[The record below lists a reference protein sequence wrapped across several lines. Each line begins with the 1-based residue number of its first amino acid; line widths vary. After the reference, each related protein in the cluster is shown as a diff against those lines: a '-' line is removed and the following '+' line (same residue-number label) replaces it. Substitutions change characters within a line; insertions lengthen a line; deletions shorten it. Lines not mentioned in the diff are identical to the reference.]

1 MSSTLLTLTRAA
13 RLVGISRA
21 ALQKKIKS
29 GDLPTFEGMVR
40 ADDLTRVYPDTRL
53 EDTTVFERLARIKD
67 EAYTRRVRERILPD
81 ANVLAA
87 RLSALTRE
95 HARTSD
101 ELTRYRQLLA
111 RVVERLDGAGGGEVR
126 AWLEQEL
133 AQVAP
138 AAAAPS
144 LSARDSLLRLVTA
157 HVRMQQSGREFLVE
171 GADTLLDAALRA
183 GIAVD
188 YGCHDAS
195 CGRCRAHVVAGEVK
209 ATRAW
214 TADGALAPDECLMC
228 CHTAVTDVVLAA
240 PEART
245 PSDVPLQHVSAWV
258 QAMRRPRDDLM
269 LLGLDTGRTE
279 RLRFLAGQSI
289 TLAVG
294 DMLAGDYA
302 IASCPCESG
311 TLQFHIRHD
320 ASDAFAEHLFN
331 AMRYGDA
338 VTLHGPHGDFVLPS
352 EAAGPIVCLAWE
364 TGFAPTKS
372 LIEHALAAE
381 TAESVRLYW
390 AAGSEEGLYLRNLC
404 RAWADALDD
413 FTFEPL
419 VVAPDEVAKTLTPL
433 LQREAS
439 LKDAYVY
446 VAGPPAFIDQ
456 AGDALRAAGV
466 PPTQVRAL
474 AVA

>member
-1 MSSTLLTLTRAA
+1 MASLLTLTRAA

-29 GDLPTFEGMVR
+29 GELPTFEGMVR
-40 ADDLTRVYPDTRL
+40 AEDLTRVYPDTRL

-95 HARTSD
+95 HVRISD
-101 ELTRYRQLLA
+101 ELRHYRELLA
-111 RVVERLDGAGGGEVR
+111 RTIERLDAGGDATVLS
-126 AWLEQEL
+126 AWLAQEMTKL
-133 AQVAP
+133 APPVP
-138 AAAAPS
+138 V

-157 HVRMQQSGREFLVE
+157 YVRMQPSGREFLVE

-183 GIAVD
+183 GVAVD

-195 CGRCRAHVVAGEVK
+195 CGRCRARVVAGEVK
-209 ATRAW
+209 ATRPAKING
-214 TADGALAPDECLMC
+214 GASDECLMC

-240 PEART
+240 AEATT
-245 PSDVPLQHVSAWV
+245 PRDVPLQHLPAWV
-258 QAMRRPRDDLM
+258 QGMRRPRADLM
-269 LLGLDTGRTE
+269 VLGLDTGRTE
-279 RLRFLAGQSI
+279 RLRFLAGQTV

-294 DMLAGDYA
+294 DTLTGEYA

-311 TLQFHIRHD
+311 TLQFHIRD
-320 ASDAFAEHLFN
+320 DRADPFAEHLFN
-331 AMRYGDA
+331 TMRYGDA

-352 EAAGPIVCLAWE
+352 AAAGPIVCLAWE
-364 TGFAPTKS
+364 TGFAPVKS

-390 AAGSEEGLYLRNLC
+390 AAASEDGLYQRNLC

-413 FTFEPL
+413 FVFEPL
-419 VVAPDEVAKTLTPL
+419 VASADDVTRHLPAL
-433 LQREAS
+433 LRRETN
-439 LKDAYVY
+439 LKEAHIYI
-446 VAGPPAFIDQ
+446 AGPSVFIDQ
-456 AGDALRAAGV
+456 ANNALGTLGV
-466 PPTQVRAL
+466 PRSQVRAL
-474 AVA
+474 TVA

>member
-1 MSSTLLTLTRAA
+1 MSLLTLTRAA
-13 RLVGISRA
+13 RLVGITRA

-29 GDLPTFEGMVR
+29 GELSTFEGMVR
-40 ADDLTRVYPDTRL
+40 PEDLTRVYPDVRL

-67 EAYTRRVRERILPD
+67 EAYTRRVRERVLPD
-81 ANVLAA
+81 ATVLAA
-87 RLSALTRE
+87 RLAALTRE

-101 ELTRYRQLLA
+101 ELTRHRQLLA
-111 RVVERLDGAGGGEVR
+111 RVIERLGGIANAAELR
-126 AWLEQEL
+126 TWLEQEL
-133 AQVAP
+133 VLASPPV
-138 AAAAPS
+138 AAPS
-144 LSARDSLLRLVTA
+144 FSVRDSLLRLTTA

-183 GIAVD
+183 GVAVD

-195 CGRCRAHVVAGEVK
+195 CGRCRARVVSGEVK
-209 ATRAW
+209 AVRAPLSD
-214 TADGALAPDECLMC
+214 AALAADECLLC
-228 CHTAVTDVVLAA
+228 CHTAVTDVALAA
-240 PEART
+240 AEAQT
-245 PSDVPLQHVSAWV
+245 PSDVPLQHVAAWV
-258 QAMRRPRDDLM
+258 QGMRRPRPDLM
-269 LLGLDTGRTE
+269 VLGIDTGRTD
-279 RLRFLAGQSI
+279 RLRFLAGQTV

-294 DMLAGDYA
+294 DSLTGDYA

-320 ASDAFAEHLFN
+320 PVDPFAEHLFN
-331 AMRYGDA
+331 TMRYGDA
-338 VTLHGPHGDFVLPS
+338 VTLHGPHGDFVLPT

-364 TGFAPTKS
+364 TGFAPIKS

-413 FTFEPL
+413 FGFEPL
-419 VVAPDEVAKTLTPL
+419 VTTPQKLREPLTSL
-433 LQREAS
+433 LQREGEI
-439 LKDAYVY
+439 KDSHVY
-446 VAGPPAFIDQ
+446 VAGPAPFLDEAAAALQ
-456 AGDALRAAGV
+456 AVGV
-466 PPTQVRAL
+466 SPTQVRKL